1 MRVLKIDAVSQMR
14 VEYQNAIVHQ
24 ARVQQ
29 AQRLREE
36 IQSEADELEDAV
48 KSAMCPFL
56 VLEIRRDHLIE
67 DTLNQIYIKV
77 SGFDLRPGFMVLCSL
92 ASGERHCDN
101 KKCWTQKHK
110 SMTALTMRPLCLLK
124 YQAQF
129 SRWEWQHTVNQQ
141 ANQKII
147 VSRPHILSMMLS
159 MIACLRSEDS

>member
-1 MRVLKIDAVSQMR
+1 MQVRVLKIDAVSQMR

-77 SGFDLRPGFMVLCSL
+77 SGFDLRPGFMMLCSL
-92 ASGERHCDN
+92 ASGERQCD
-101 KKCWTQKHK
+101 
-110 SMTALTMRPLCLLK
+110 
-124 YQAQF
+124 
-129 SRWEWQHTVNQQ
+129 
-141 ANQKII
+141 
-147 VSRPHILSMMLS
+147 
-159 MIACLRSEDS
+159 D